1 MDKKIVIAIDGCS
14 SSGKSTMAK
23 NLAKKLG
30 YIYVDTGAMY
40 RAVTLYALENGMIN
54 EGVVREE
61 ALKNSLKNIR
71 ISLKKDAEGSVS
83 AYLNEKN
90 VEKKI
95 RSMEVSNSVSLISRL
110 KFVREAMVLQQQEMG
125 KEKGIVMDGRDIG
138 SVVFPDAELKI
149 FLTASPE
156 VRAKRRTNEL
166 REKGEEVS
174 FDEVLKNLTDRDR
187 IDSTREESPLIQA
200 PDALLLDNSDLS
212 REEQHEWLMNAYQK
226 AVANDKENRD

>member
-1 MDKKIVIAIDGCS
+1 
-14 SSGKSTMAK
+14 MAK

-40 RAVTLYALENGMIN
+40 RTITLYALENGMIN
-54 EGVVREE
+54 EGVVDEE

-71 ISLKKDAEGSVS
+71 ISLKKDDAGNIA

-90 VEKKI
+90 VEDKI
-95 RSMEVSNSVSLISRL
+95 RTMEVSNKVSLISRL

-138 SVVFPDAELKI
+138 SVVFPDAEMKI

-156 VRAKRRTNEL
+156 VRAMRRMHEL
-166 REKGEEVS
+166 KAKGEAVT
-174 FDEVLKNLTDRDR
+174 FDEVLKNLTERDL
-187 IDSTREESPLIQA
+187 IDSTREESPLLQA
-200 PDALLLDNSDLS
+200 PDALLLDNSNLS
-212 REEQHEWLMNAYQK
+212 IEEQQEWLMEVYRK
-226 AVANDKENRD
+226 TIGLR